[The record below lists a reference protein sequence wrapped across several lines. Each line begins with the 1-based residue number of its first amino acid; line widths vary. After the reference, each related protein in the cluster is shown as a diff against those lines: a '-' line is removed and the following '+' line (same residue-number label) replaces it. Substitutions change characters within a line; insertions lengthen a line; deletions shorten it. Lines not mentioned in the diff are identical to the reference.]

1 MTTLYLIIGGV
12 VIILCALW
20 FVRKDAKKTG
30 ADEQKIKYQEAEIE
44 LREKMA
50 DIDAAPDV
58 DDPLSML

>member
-1 MTTLYLIIGGV
+1 MTTLYIIIGGV
-12 VIILCALW
+12 AFCA
-20 FVRKDAKKTG
+20 FVVWLMRLDAKKTG

-50 DIDAAPDV
+50 DVDAAPDV